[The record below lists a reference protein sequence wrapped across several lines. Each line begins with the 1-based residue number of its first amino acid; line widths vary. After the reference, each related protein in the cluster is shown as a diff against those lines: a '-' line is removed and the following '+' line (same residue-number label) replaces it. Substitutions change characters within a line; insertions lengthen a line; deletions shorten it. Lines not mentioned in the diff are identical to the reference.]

1 MSRLNSHGLPIIS
14 QASEE
19 TMDYMGKRIRV
30 RVFRAQFSR
39 FVVAMCLGLAIAIV
53 PGVCFADDLF
63 VGNFFGSGHEMIL
76 EYNGTTGAFV
86 GQFGPAISFPLG
98 GTFGPDGNFYATNSD
113 TDLVLKLNGT
123 TGAVINPT
131 FASVG
136 DAAGLVFGPTGNL
149 FVVSSTAPGLLNVV
163 NGTTGALIT
172 SVDAGGILNDPEGVT
187 LGPDGNIY
195 VADGSGAVYKFN
207 GTTGAFLGTFVPAGS
222 GGLHN
227 ARGVVFGP
235 DGNLYVS
242 DFSGIGNDILRY
254 NGTTGAFMGVF
265 ASATGACS
273 GLSLPRGLTFGPNG
287 NLFVSSFGSGDVF
300 EYNGTTGACVT
311 DFVPSGTG
319 GLGGP
324 TFLVFGTGGTT
335 TTPVPEPP
343 SIALVASAFAGLVAL
358 RRRLFVAN

>member
-1 MSRLNSHGLPIIS
+1 MNLV
-14 QASEE
+14 
-19 TMDYMGKRIRV
+19 GKRIAA
-30 RVFRAQFSR
+30 RVFRAHFSYCL
-39 FVVAMCLGLAIAIV
+39 ATLCLGVAAWGF
-53 PGVCFADDLF
+53 PGTCAADDLF
-63 VGNFFGSGHEMIL
+63 VGNFFGSGHENIL
-76 EYNGTTGAFV
+76 EYNATTGAFI

-113 TDLVLKLNGT
+113 TDTVLKLNGT
-123 TGAVINPT
+123 TGAVINST

-149 FVVSSTAPGLLNVV
+149 FVVSSSAPGSLNVI
-163 NGTTGALIT
+163 NGTTGMLIT
-172 SVDAGGILNDPEGVT
+172 SIDAGGILNDPEGVT
-187 LGPDGNIY
+187 LGPDGNLY

-207 GTTGAFLGTFVPAGS
+207 GTTGAFIGTFVAAGS

-242 DFSGIGNDILRY
+242 DFSGIGNDVLRY
-254 NGTTGAFMGVF
+254 NGTTGAFIGVF

-273 GLSLPRGLTFGPNG
+273 GLDLPRGLTFGPNG

-300 EYNGTTGACVT
+300 EYNGSTGACVT

-324 TFLVFGTGGTT
+324 TFLVFGEGGTT
-335 TTPVPEPP
+335 AVPEPP
-343 SIALVASAFAGLVAL
+343 SIALVATALAGLAAL
-358 RRRLFVAN
+358 KRKLFVAN